1 MSKLET
7 MFSSCAAC
15 RPSRHTFRKLITL
28 KSKRSYMRCLK
39 QLKSLD
45 INPYKTVPS
54 SLVIGCHFD
63 KRSAWRSLAKHPLIK
78 LVEKDYKIRAHDL
91 KVNTAKI
98 SRGRSQPL
106 LTQAS
111 TSVSGLI
118 TWNIN
123 RVKAPQ
129 AWSTTRG
136 KSIKV
141 AVIDSGIAK
150 HPHLSIAGGINTID
164 GGSYYDDNGH
174 GTHVAGIVSAIGI
187 AGNVTGTAPEV
198 DLYAVKALDKNG
210 DGYVSDIVEGIDWC
224 ISNRMHVINMSFGLL
239 GTESSGTLHNAVR
252 RAYRQG
258 IVIVASAG
266 NSGKSSGKIDEPASF
281 SETIAVAASTRS
293 NRIASFSSRGKGIG
307 LTAPGQN
314 ILSTWLNQKYIK
326 LSGTS
331 MSAPHVA
338 GGAALLLAGKSGLS
352 PSAVKIKLRRRAKKL
367 KGFGIR
373 SQGAGLMQLDKIFNA

>member
-1 MSKLET
+1 MSRLET
-7 MFSSCAAC
+7 MLSSCAAC
-15 RPSRHTFRKLITL
+15 KPSQHTFRKLITL

-91 KVNTAKI
+91 ESNKTI
-98 SRGRSQPL
+98 SRGRSRPL
-106 LTQAS
+106 LIQAAD
-111 TSVSGLI
+111 SGLI
-118 TWNIN
+118 TWNIS
-123 RVKAPQ
+123 RIKAPK
-129 AWSTTRG
+129 AWLTTRG

-150 HPHLSIAGGINTID
+150 HPDLKIAGGINTID
-164 GGSYYDDNGH
+164 GGSYLDDNGH
-174 GTHVAGIVSAIGI
+174 GTHVAGVVAAIGV
-187 AGNVTGTAPEV
+187 AGKVTGTAPEV

-210 DGYVSDIVEGIDWC
+210 DGFVSDIVEGIDWC
-224 ISNRMHVINMSFGLL
+224 IKNRMQVINMSFGLL
-239 GTESSGTLHNAVR
+239 GSESSGTLHNAVR
-252 RAYRQG
+252 RAYSQG

-266 NSGKSSGKIDEPASF
+266 NSGRSSGQIDEPASF
-281 SETIAVAASTRS
+281 AETIAVAASTRS
-293 NRIASFSSRGKGIG
+293 NKIASFSSRGKGIG
-307 LTAPGQN
+307 LTAPGQH
-314 ILSTWLNQKYIK
+314 ILSTWLNQNYIK

-338 GGAALLLAGKSGLS
+338 GGAALLLADKSGLS
-352 PSAVKIKLRRRAKKL
+352 PSAVKRRLCRRAKKL
-367 KGFGIR
+367 KGYGVLA
-373 SQGAGLMQLDKIFNA
+373 QGAGLMQLDKIFKAK